1 MSGVAWRHG
10 GGMAKNSSANETTEE
25 TTAEAPAEAA
35 EVTIQLAPVPQ
46 LREAE
51 ELMDQINDI
60 DEEAPILIDAS
71 EIEAMITP
79 VVLTLVSAVRTRAAS
94 EGGKIAVQSPP
105 AAFVDAF
112 TDLGLF
118 QDLMKMEFRT

>member
-1 MSGVAWRHG
+1 
-10 GGMAKNSSANETTEE
+10 MAEDSSVNETTEV
-25 TTAEAPAEAA
+25 TTADASEKAS
-35 EVTIQLAPVPQ
+35 EVTIQLNPAPQ

-51 ELMDQINDI
+51 ELMDQINDL
-60 DEEAPILIDAS
+60 DEEAPIVIDAS
-71 EIEAMITP
+71 EIETMITP
-79 VVLTLVSAVRTRAAS
+79 IVLTLVSAVRTREAN